1 MKIGIKPW
9 LLLGCALVS
18 FWAQGQQTMQYSQYL
33 QNAFLL
39 NPALAG
45 TETYRDIKGS
55 FARQWVGLDGG
66 PTGSFFSYQAPIL
79 PKSEDQPSAPVTLP
93 FPGRL
98 PQASLE
104 AKADSAGLRFHQGYG
119 FIMQTESDGTLR
131 TTAGSLAY
139 SMHIPIKKKYFL
151 SWGGSLGLKQRS
163 LDTRDL
169 RLLDPYDLVYNGR
182 STSVLVPDASLGLS
196 FYNRSFFLSASATQ
210 VLAPRYSFD
219 WLQPNPPGQLV
230 PHVYVM
236 GGYRFRLS
244 PSWHL
249 LPSVLVRY
257 VDPAPAS
264 IDYSV
269 QVFYR
274 DLFRAG
280 LTYRNKESVVVLL
293 GLVVNH
299 TITIGYSYDATLSG
313 LRRYSSGTHGVV
325 LGWRFAGRNIP
336 KSPLYFW

>member
-139 SMHIPIKKKYFL
+139 SMHIPINKKYFL

-196 FYNRSFFLSASATQ
+196 FYNRSFFLSTSATQ

-269 QVFYR
+269 QVFFR

>member
-1 MKIGIKPW
+1 MKICIK
-9 LLLGCALVS
+9 LLLVLGGALTS
-18 FWAQGQQTMQYSQYL
+18 FWVQAQQTMQYSQYL

-39 NPALAG
+39 NPSLAG
-45 TETYRDIKGS
+45 AETYRDIKGS

-79 PKSEDQPSAPVTLP
+79 PKSENPNPPLTLP

-98 PQASLE
+98 PQSSL
-104 AKADSAGLRFHQGYG
+104 AVNSDSSQVRFHQGYG

-131 TTAGSLAY
+131 STSGSLAY

-151 SWGGSLGLKQRS
+151 SWGGSFGLKQRS

-169 RLLDPYDLVYNGR
+169 RLLDQYDLVYNGR
-182 STSVLVPDASLGLS
+182 STSVLLPDASLGLS
-196 FYNRSFFLSASATQ
+196 FYNSQFFVSASATQ
-210 VLAPRYSFD
+210 VLAPQYSYD
-219 WLQPNPPGQLV
+219 WLQPNPSGQLV

-244 PSWHL
+244 PSWHF
-249 LPSVLVRY
+249 LPSILVRY
-257 VDPAPAS
+257 VNPAPAS
-264 IDYSV
+264 IDYSI
-269 QVFYR
+269 QVFFR

-280 LTYRNKESVVVLL
+280 LTYRNKESAVVLL

-313 LRRYSSGTHGVV
+313 LRRYSTGTHGVV